1 MMDFVLEA
9 WVSSIIEGKK
19 LQWMMGKGEP
29 WQPGEKLKLL
39 FAGYNGTRNTGSDVR
54 VEEMLRQIRRILG
67 PENVDLSMMTFNFDR
82 SRGYFEGTSQVR
94 LPDIFPPFL
103 ASEVPKH
110 HGVVACEGSM
120 FKSKF
125 ANALATMMIGSL
137 GIAAAENKLSIGYGA
152 EAGHMDPLVAK
163 MCGRYCRNSLV
174 ITRND
179 ESRKILRELG
189 VPTELGTDTAWT
201 FEPLGAEYGQKA
213 LHDVGWDGKT
223 PVLVVCPINPFEW
236 PVKASVAKAALH
248 SLAGAYK
255 DSHYRGPYFHNA
267 GPEANRA
274 NEHYLSS
281 IAKAVAA
288 FRQKRSVFVI
298 MAATERM
305 DARACGRISE
315 KLGGVPVLTSDDYN
329 MYQMVS
335 ILRAC
340 RMMVS
345 SRYHGIV
352 TSMPALVASAGI
364 TMDERIRNLMNE
376 RGHQELL
383 MNVDDPDLEAR
394 TLAAIE
400 ILDRDGERIADGIA
414 RSVVRNLK
422 LMARM
427 GVYFEEEVQRRYPEF
442 PNAARRMELG
452 GLPAADER
460 GVEGIGGGVRVGLV
474 FELGIP
480 DRPDSHVIPGTD
492 SCQPGEERG
501 QRCSSGTSRRAG
513 GPADRAAVAGSGA
526 GGAGL
531 SAATAAEKGRP
542 LRVAGA

>member
-9 WVSSIIEGKK
+9 WVSGIIERKK
-19 LQWMMGKGEP
+19 IQWMMGKREP

-103 ASEVPKH
+103 ANEVPKH

-137 GIAAAENKLSIGYGA
+137 GIAAAENKLSVGYGA
-152 EAGHMDPLVAK
+152 EAGQMDPLVAK

-174 ITRND
+174 ITRNE

-213 LHDVGWDGKT
+213 LRDVGWDGKT

-248 SLAGAYK
+248 SLTGAYK
-255 DSHYRGPYFHNA
+255 DSHYRGPYFHHA
-267 GPEANRA
+267 GPEADRA
-274 NEHYLSS
+274 YEHYLSS
-281 IAKAVAA
+281 IASAVAA
-288 FRQKRSVFVI
+288 FRQKKNVFVI

-305 DARACGRISE
+305 DARPCRRISE

-329 MYQMVS
+329 MYQLVS

-364 TMDERIRNLMNE
+364 TMDERIRNLMHD

-394 TLAAIE
+394 TLAALE

-414 RSVVRNLK
+414 RTVVRNLK

-442 PNAARRMELG
+442 PTRRGEWSWEDYLPPMSD
-452 GLPAADER
+452 GLR
-460 GVEGIGGGVRVGLV
+460 GLV
-474 FELGIP
+474 
-480 DRPDSHVIPGTD
+480 
-492 SCQPGEERG
+492 
-501 QRCSSGTSRRAG
+501 
-513 GPADRAAVAGSGA
+513 GA
-526 GGAGL
+526 YG
-531 SAATAAEKGRP
+531 
-542 LRVAGA
+542 

>member
-19 LQWMMGKGEP
+19 VQWMMGKREP
-29 WQPGEKLKLL
+29 WQLGEKLKLL
-39 FAGYNGTRNTGSDVR
+39 FAGYNGSRNTGSDVR

-67 PENVDLSMMTFNFDR
+67 PDNVDLSMMTFNFDR

-103 ASEVPKH
+103 ADEVPKH

-125 ANALATMMIGSL
+125 ANALTTMMIGSL

-201 FEPLGAEYGQKA
+201 FEPLGAAYGQKA
-213 LHDVGWDGKT
+213 LRDVGWDGTT

-248 SLAGAYK
+248 SLTGAYNE
-255 DSHYRGPYFHNA
+255 SHYRGPYFHNA
-267 GPEANRA
+267 GPEADRA
-274 NEHYLSS
+274 YEHYLSS
-281 IAKAVAA
+281 IANAVAA
-288 FRQKRSVFVI
+288 FRQRKKKSVFVI

-305 DARACGRISE
+305 DARPCRRISE

-340 RMMVS
+340 RMIVS

-394 TLAAIE
+394 TLAALE

-414 RSVVRNLK
+414 RTVVRNLK

-442 PNAARRMELG
+442 PTRRGEWSWEDYLPPMSEGLKQLVAAYG
-452 GLPAADER
+452 
-460 GVEGIGGGVRVGLV
+460 
-474 FELGIP
+474 
-480 DRPDSHVIPGTD
+480 
-492 SCQPGEERG
+492 
-501 QRCSSGTSRRAG
+501 
-513 GPADRAAVAGSGA
+513 
-526 GGAGL
+526 
-531 SAATAAEKGRP
+531 
-542 LRVAGA
+542 

>member
-19 LQWMMGKGEP
+19 IQWMLGKGEP

-67 PENVDLSMMTFNFDR
+67 PENVELSMMTFNFDR

-103 ASEVPKH
+103 ANEVPKH

-125 ANALATMMIGSL
+125 ANALTTMMIGSL

-163 MCGRYCRNSLV
+163 VCGRYCRSSLV

-189 VPTELGTDTAWT
+189 VPTESGTDTAWT

-213 LHDVGWDGKT
+213 LRDVGWDGKT

-248 SLAGAYK
+248 SLTGAYNE
-255 DSHYRGPYFHNA
+255 SHYRGPYFHHA
-267 GPEANRA
+267 GPEADRA
-274 NEHYLSS
+274 YEHYLSS
-281 IAKAVAA
+281 IANAVAA
-288 FRQKRSVFVI
+288 FRQKKNVFVI

-305 DARACGRISE
+305 DSRPCRRISE

-340 RMMVS
+340 RLMVS

-376 RGHQELL
+376 RGHEELL

-442 PNAARRMELG
+442 PTRRGEWSWEDYLPSMSDGLKQLVAAYG
-452 GLPAADER
+452 
-460 GVEGIGGGVRVGLV
+460 
-474 FELGIP
+474 
-480 DRPDSHVIPGTD
+480 
-492 SCQPGEERG
+492 
-501 QRCSSGTSRRAG
+501 
-513 GPADRAAVAGSGA
+513 
-526 GGAGL
+526 
-531 SAATAAEKGRP
+531 
-542 LRVAGA
+542 

>member
-19 LQWMMGKGEP
+19 IQWMMGKREP
-29 WQPGEKLKLL
+29 WQPGEQLKLL

-67 PENVDLSMMTFNFDR
+67 PENVDFSMMTFNFDR

-94 LPDIFPPFL
+94 LPDVFPPFL

-110 HGVVACEGSM
+110 HGVVACEGSA

-137 GIAAAENKLSIGYGA
+137 GIAAAENKLSVGYGS
-152 EAGHMDPLVAK
+152 EAGQMDPVVAK
-163 MCGRYCRNSLV
+163 MCGRYCKNSLV

-201 FEPLGAEYGQKA
+201 FEPLGSEYGQKA
-213 LHDVGWDGKT
+213 LRDLGWDGKT

-236 PVKASVAKAALH
+236 PVKASVAKAALR
-248 SLAGAYK
+248 SLTGAYK
-255 DSHYRGPYFHNA
+255 ESHYRGPYFHNA
-267 GPEANRA
+267 GPEADRA
-274 NEHYLSS
+274 YEHYLSA
-281 IAKAVAA
+281 IANAVAA
-288 FRQKRSVFVI
+288 FRQKKNVFVI

-305 DARACGRISE
+305 DARPCRRISE
-315 KLGGVPVLTSDDYN
+315 KLGGVPIISSDDYN
-329 MYQMVS
+329 MYELVS

-340 RMMVS
+340 RLMVS

-376 RGHQELL
+376 RAHQELL

-394 TLAAIE
+394 TLTALE
-400 ILDRDGERIADGIA
+400 ILDRDGERISDGIA
-414 RSVVRNLK
+414 RTVVRNLK

-442 PNAARRMELG
+442 PTRRGEWSWEDYLPPMSEGLRQLVAAYG
-452 GLPAADER
+452 
-460 GVEGIGGGVRVGLV
+460 
-474 FELGIP
+474 
-480 DRPDSHVIPGTD
+480 
-492 SCQPGEERG
+492 
-501 QRCSSGTSRRAG
+501 
-513 GPADRAAVAGSGA
+513 
-526 GGAGL
+526 
-531 SAATAAEKGRP
+531 
-542 LRVAGA
+542 

>member
-1 MMDFVLEA
+1 MMDFVLET

-19 LQWMMGKGEP
+19 VQWMLGKRDP

-39 FAGYNGTRNTGSDVR
+39 FAGYNGSRNTGSDVR

-82 SRGYFEGTSQVR
+82 SRGYFAGTSQVH

-103 ASEVPKH
+103 ANEVPKH

-137 GIAAAENKLSIGYGA
+137 GIAAAENKLSIAYGA
-152 EAGHMDPLVAK
+152 EAGYMDPLVAK
-163 MCGRYCRNSLV
+163 MCQRYCRTSLV

-179 ESRKILRELG
+179 ESRKVLRELG
-189 VPTELGTDTAWT
+189 VSTELGTDTAWT
-201 FEPLGAEYGQKA
+201 FEPLGPEYGQKA
-213 LHDVGWDGKT
+213 LRDVGWDGKT

-248 SLAGAYK
+248 SLTGAYK
-255 DSHYRGPYFHNA
+255 ESHYRGPYFHNA
-267 GPEANRA
+267 GPEADRA
-274 NEHYLSS
+274 YEHYLSA
-281 IAKAVAA
+281 IANAVGA
-288 FRQKRSVFVI
+288 FRQKKNVFVI

-305 DARACGRISE
+305 DARPCRRISE

-329 MYQMVS
+329 MYQLVS

-376 RGHQELL
+376 RGHRELL

-394 TLAAIE
+394 TLTALE

-414 RSVVRNLK
+414 RTTVRNLK

-442 PNAARRMELG
+442 PTRRGEWSWEDYLPPMSDGLKELVAAYG
-452 GLPAADER
+452 
-460 GVEGIGGGVRVGLV
+460 
-474 FELGIP
+474 
-480 DRPDSHVIPGTD
+480 
-492 SCQPGEERG
+492 
-501 QRCSSGTSRRAG
+501 
-513 GPADRAAVAGSGA
+513 
-526 GGAGL
+526 
-531 SAATAAEKGRP
+531 
-542 LRVAGA
+542 

>member
-19 LQWMMGKGEP
+19 IQWMMGKREP

-103 ASEVPKH
+103 ANEVPKH

-189 VPTELGTDTAWT
+189 VPAELGTDTAWT

-213 LHDVGWDGKT
+213 LCDVGWDGKT

-255 DSHYRGPYFHNA
+255 ESHYRGPYFHHA
-267 GPEANRA
+267 GPEADRSY
-274 NEHYLSS
+274 EHYLSS
-281 IAKAVAA
+281 IANAVGT
-288 FRQKRSVFVI
+288 FRQKRNVFVI

-305 DARACGRISE
+305 DARPCRRISE

-340 RMMVS
+340 RLMVS

-394 TLAAIE
+394 TLVALD

-442 PNAARRMELG
+442 PTRRGEWSWEDYLPLMSDGLKQLVAAYG
-452 GLPAADER
+452 
-460 GVEGIGGGVRVGLV
+460 
-474 FELGIP
+474 
-480 DRPDSHVIPGTD
+480 
-492 SCQPGEERG
+492 
-501 QRCSSGTSRRAG
+501 
-513 GPADRAAVAGSGA
+513 
-526 GGAGL
+526 
-531 SAATAAEKGRP
+531 
-542 LRVAGA
+542 